1 MTTSELSVPV
11 GRLYRSL
18 RLPDGTAALV
28 IGVPAAAAL
37 GAVAVLHPE
46 WWRALLAGAVAINLI
61 VVAMKWPRA
70 AAMATLLWLPFL
82 ALVRRLLIADAGWT
96 QNDPLLLVGPVVAL
110 FLCYRIFVVERRG
123 LAPDRLSKL
132 VVLLLVLA
140 FFGAFNPFGTGGV
153 IGGLA
158 GLIYLG
164 VPLLWFLIGR
174 ELGERRTVTTL
185 IYAVVVV
192 SVGIGAYGLFQTQ
205 YGSLPQW
212 DVDWFQITGY
222 SGANLG
228 RTDSGEVLHRPWGT
242 FSSNSEYSGYLA
254 FGVVFALAMLYH
266 RRPALVLALPVLCLA
281 IVLAGGRSVV
291 ALTLLTAVVLTA
303 LRTRNRVIA
312 LLVVVLGIGATYGVA
327 LALGEQIDR
336 AANLSGNAAAER
348 QAGGLLSP
356 LDPDESTFLGHW
368 ASLLNAMGDGVTN
381 PVGEGTGASNIG
393 SRVTGGEEDRE
404 TDIDIGDVFVSL
416 GLVGGA
422 VFIAIIVVSFKTVFG
437 RYLRGKPDPLIF
449 AVAGI
454 LVVNFGQWLQGGH
467 YAASAL
473 MWFLLGWAAKPSP
486 RSLREESER
495 REDGRPVWSAL
506 DPRRL
511 RRTRGTGPSGASAAT
526 LARPARSGLPDSRP
540 VDQPQHSG

>member
-1 MTTSELSVPV
+1 MQ
-11 GRLYRSL
+11 
-18 RLPDGTAALV
+18 LPDGTAALLL
-28 IGVPAAAAL
+28 GVPAAAVL

-70 AAMATLLWLPFL
+70 AAVATLLWLPFL
-82 ALVRRLLIADAGWT
+82 ALVRRLLIADAGWA
-96 QNDPLLLVGPVVAL
+96 QNDPLLLVGPLVAL

-123 LAPDRLSKL
+123 LAPDRLSRL

-140 FFGAFNPFGTGGV
+140 FFGVFNPFGTGGV

-174 ELGERRTVTTL
+174 ELGNRRTVTTL
-185 IYAVVVV
+185 MYAVVVAA
-192 SVGIGAYGLFQTQ
+192 VGIGAYGLFQTE
-205 YGSLPQW
+205 YGSFPQW
-212 DVDWFQITGY
+212 DVDWYQITGY
-222 SGANLG
+222 AGASLG
-228 RTDSGEVLHRPWGT
+228 QSEAGELLKRPWGT

-254 FGVVFALAMLYH
+254 FAVVFVVAMLYH
-266 RRPALVLALPVLCLA
+266 RRPALALALPVLCLA

-291 ALTLLTAVVLTA
+291 ALTLLTGVVLTA

-312 LLVVVLGIGATYGVA
+312 LVVVVLGIGATYGMA
-327 LALGEQIDR
+327 LALGDQIDR

-368 ASLLNAMGDGVTN
+368 ASLLNAMGDGITN
-381 PVGEGTGASNIG
+381 PVGQGTGATNIG
-393 SRVTGGEEDRE
+393 SRVGGEQIDRE
-404 TDIDIGDVFVSL
+404 TDIDIGDVFVGL
-416 GLVGGA
+416 GAVGGFA
-422 VFIAIIVVSFKTVFG
+422 FLAIIFLSFKTVFG
-437 RYLRGKPDPLIF
+437 RYLRGKPDPLLF

-473 MWFLLGWAAKPSP
+473 MWFLLGWAARPSA
-486 RSLREESER
+486 RSLREERER

-511 RRTRGTGPSGASAAT
+511 RRTRGRGSSGSSGRRPRSA
-526 LARPARSGLPDSRP
+526 GLPRAT
-540 VDQPQHSG
+540 